1 MDALQLDFSKSPGA
15 ELRQGPTREE
25 EVARARQLEGTRGAI
40 GGILAAPIQA
50 ALPTS
55 LPELGGL
62 LGGLAPALFAESRV
76 MAPVMGMAAKAPA
89 FARPYIPSL
98 VGSTAGTI
106 TGTVG
111 EQALTGRDV
120 FSSETAQKALENS
133 IENAF
138 YDLGG
143 NLVFQTGG
151 KAYKI
156 AKEKLSKGPGFFDTP
171 EGLKRQAAQE
181 WLSNRGATLTKGELT
196 GDVATQGVEGALKMS
211 PVTANVFAKNEAA
224 KRQALEKGT
233 ADVMESLD
241 TSDAF
246 KQALKID
253 VPANQATTQSIVG
266 SRFQNAVDTALKTM
280 KDKYRPVYQRMDIE
294 GDGLRVDI
302 APYKAEAQAELSKI
316 QKKYPKGNYP
326 DAVKQQVDVLNQI
339 NALDDVIPMSAAH
352 EIRSDFL
359 ASARGMQQEG
369 KATTA
374 SETWYN
380 KAAAGLRNRM
390 DEVAVVTFGNEEEK
404 ALARSLGLKGGID
417 QPAGL
422 RSGQYLSNADSI
434 DAMNLGTTVAN
445 KTNNPLLRDYFNAQQ
460 GYKDAMEGLQ
470 DATIRSALKA
480 EPQAVGKFLF
490 NPETPDRLV
499 KVRAAL
505 RQAQKYLP
513 PEQSKGLMAE
523 LQYGYLDEMFG
534 SPEGLRTFATKMQ
547 DKTFRE
553 GFNVVFNGNKQL
565 QEVANAAQFALEKE
579 IGGGGL
585 KTQAISGA
593 MQVGGLG
600 LAYFV
605 LPDSIKDKLDP
616 AQLALSG
623 ATLILTP
630 RLIANALT
638 NKNAMNGLALLAKA
652 QNNPKYGGA
661 VAAKGIQM
669 LQNSGVINSEYLNEL
684 NTFIHGKPSAVQ
696 NTQEAPVNVLEMDFT
711 Q

>member
-25 EVARARQLEGTRGAI
+25 EVARARQQEGTRAAI

-62 LGGLAPALFAESRV
+62 LGGLAPALFAESRI
-76 MAPVMGMAAKAPA
+76 MAPVMGVAAKAPA

-98 VGSTAGTI
+98 VGSTAGSVA
-106 TGTVG
+106 GTVA
-111 EQALTGRDV
+111 EQGVLGKNIA
-120 FSSETAQKALENS
+120 SSETAQKALENS

-138 YDLGG
+138 YDIGG
-143 NLVFQTGG
+143 NLVFQLAG
-151 KAYKI
+151 KAVKI
-156 AKEKLSKGPGFFDTP
+156 GKDKLSSGPGAFDTP
-171 EGLKRQAAQE
+171 EGLKRKAAQE

-196 GDVATQGVEGALKMS
+196 GDVATQGIEGALKVS

-224 KRQALEKGT
+224 KKAALESGVN
-233 ADVMESLD
+233 DVMASLE

-246 KQALKID
+246 KQALKVD
-253 VPANQATTQSIVG
+253 VPANVSTTQSAAG
-266 SRFQNAVDTALKTM
+266 SRFQGAVDTALTAM
-280 KDKYRPVYQRMDIE
+280 KDKYRPVYQRMDVE
-294 GDGLRVDI
+294 GDGLRVNI
-302 APYKAEAQAELSKI
+302 APYKSSAQAELDKI
-316 QKKYPKGNYP
+316 QKRYPKGNYP
-326 DAVKQQVDVLNQI
+326 DAVKQQSDVLNQI
-339 NALDDVIPMSAAH
+339 VSLDDVIPMSAAH

-374 SETWYN
+374 AETWYN

-390 DEVAVVTFGNEEEK
+390 DETAVVTFGNEEEK

-417 QPAGL
+417 QPSGL

-434 DAMNLGTTVAN
+434 EAMNLGTTVAN

-480 EPQAVGKFLF
+480 EPRSVGTFLF
-490 NPETPDRLV
+490 NPDTPDRIN
-499 KVRAAL
+499 KVRAAI

-513 PEQSKGLMAE
+513 PEQSKGLMGE

-534 SPEGLRTFATKMQ
+534 KPEGLRTFATKMQ
-547 DKTFRE
+547 DKTFKE
-553 GFNVVFNGNKQL
+553 GFNVVFQGNKQL

-579 IGGGGL
+579 AGGGGL
-585 KTQAISGA
+585 KTQAISGG
-593 MQVGGLG
+593 MQLGGLG

-605 LPDSIKDKLDP
+605 LPESVKDKLDP
-616 AQLALSG
+616 AQLAVSG

-630 RLIANALT
+630 RLMASALT
-638 NKNAMNGLALLAKA
+638 NKKAMDGLALLSKA
-652 QNNPKYGGA
+652 QTNPKYGGA
-661 VAAKGIQM
+661 LAAKGIQM
-669 LQNSGVINSEYLNEL
+669 MQNSGVINSEYLREV
-684 NTFIHGKPSAVQ
+684 NTLIHGQQGGPQQQQPAPS
-696 NTQEAPVNVLEMDFT
+696 NSLDMDFT